1 MVKILF
7 QKINFKE
14 AKKKVLVKIF
24 KCKKINDKLIKKYL
38 MNIEEKVIV
47 YCGYPGQI
55 IIDKELLKNKFFYTL
70 IQVKFQSLKEVL
82 QFFILFF

>member
-1 MVKILF
+1 
-7 QKINFKE
+7 
-14 AKKKVLVKIF
+14 
-24 KCKKINDKLIKKYL
+24 